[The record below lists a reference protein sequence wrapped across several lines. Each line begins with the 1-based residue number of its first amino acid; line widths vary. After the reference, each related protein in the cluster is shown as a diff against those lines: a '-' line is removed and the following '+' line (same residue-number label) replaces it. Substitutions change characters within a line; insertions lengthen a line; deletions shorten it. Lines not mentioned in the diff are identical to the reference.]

1 MRGINENN
9 IYLNSDIARHDS
21 VPIMNVTL
29 KNDNAAKRGKC
40 YVNVSKIPINSNLPF
55 ISDVDNDK
63 PANNLKTDN
72 EAPPPTS
79 SVRNKLNALLEY
91 TCGLVDFL
99 AVVDTKLDSS
109 FSAGHL
115 NVSGFRAPCRTDLSR
130 GNEVLIVYLNKN
142 NGIHST
148 ISM

>member
-1 MRGINENN
+1 
-9 IYLNSDIARHDS
+9 
-21 VPIMNVTL
+21 MNVTL

-79 SVRNKLNALLEY
+79 SVRNN
-91 TCGLVDFL
+91 
-99 AVVDTKLDSS
+99 
-109 FSAGHL
+109 
-115 NVSGFRAPCRTDLSR
+115 
-130 GNEVLIVYLNKN
+130 
-142 NGIHST
+142 
-148 ISM
+148 